1 MPIAIATSLPR
12 MVGRRPSLSATPPS
26 RSDPS
31 AIPSNS
37 MERTQPSVALSMPQ
51 SFAMPGEAK
60 LIDSTSNPS
69 RAFSPTVTSTASH
82 WPTRMAPSSIM
93 DFGSLPVMSPPVLGD
108 AVLFVNAGQQ
118 LDQLGDFFFAEARL
132 EPLLVLLDGTL
143 GRRQRPAPRIREIQ
157 GLLATV
163 TAGFQIGRA
172 SCRERV

>member
-1 MPIAIATSLPR
+1 MPIAIATRHPR

-31 AIPSNS
+31 AMPSNS

-60 LIDSTSNPS
+60 LIDRTSNPS

-82 WPTRMAPSSIM
+82 WPTRMASSSMM
-93 DFGSLPVMSPPVLGD
+93 DFGSLPVMLPPPGD
-108 AVLFVNAGQQ
+108 VVLFVNAGQQ
-118 LDQLGDFFFAEARL
+118 LDQLGYFSFAEARL

-163 TAGFQIGRA
+163 TAGFP
-172 SCRERV
+172 